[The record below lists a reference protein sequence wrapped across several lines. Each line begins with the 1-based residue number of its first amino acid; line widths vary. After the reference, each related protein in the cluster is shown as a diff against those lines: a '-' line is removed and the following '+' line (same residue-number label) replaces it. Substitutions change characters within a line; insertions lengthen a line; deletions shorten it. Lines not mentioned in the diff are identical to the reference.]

1 MEAVPPGRDPGQEWP
16 FESSLIRPYSLTG
29 GRTRPSRSDFSMT
42 SQVVAVPSVSREQ
55 VDPEVELILSLC
67 ARPVSVVEVASR
79 SGFPLGVV
87 RILLAD
93 LLDQG
98 YVMVHTSNWERRRP
112 DAGTLRS
119 VLERIQ
125 QL

>member
-1 MEAVPPGRDPGQEWP
+1 MDAEPPGRESEREWS

-29 GRTRPSRSDFSMT
+29 GRTRPSRTDFSVT
-42 SQVVAVPSVSREQ
+42 SQVVAVPSAQGAE
-55 VDPEVELILSLC
+55 VDPEMELILSLC
-67 ARPVSVVEVASR
+67 ARPVSVAEVASR
-79 SGFPLGVV
+79 SGFPLGVARV
-87 RILLAD
+87 LLAD

-98 YVMVHTSNWERRRP
+98 RVVVRTSDWERHRP

-119 VLERIQ
+119 VLERIR